1 MRHVAHLVLGE
12 KQRRGWAP
20 GAVQCGVQLQGPTGM
35 VVGESERLEI
45 VVGEQHNGWSS
56 KSRGSEAGEGLA

>member
-1 MRHVAHLVLGE
+1 MAHLVLGE

-20 GAVQCGVQLQGPTGM
+20 GAVQGGVQLQGPTGM

-45 VVGEQHNGWSS
+45 VVGN
-56 KSRGSEAGEGLA
+56 SRIGGAARAEAQRQERAWPE